1 METRVA
7 KVDKN
12 SLNILNEASVLL
24 NSGALVAFPTE
35 TVYGLGANAFDAE
48 ACRSIFLAKGR
59 PSDNPLIVH
68 VEKPQDAEKIAYTCE
83 LYYKLAERFMPGPL
97 TVILPKRDIIPPE
110 VTAGLDTVAI
120 RCPRNEVA
128 NALLKTSKIPIAA
141 PSANASGRPSPTSAK
156 HVFDDLNGKIPL
168 ILDGGECEF
177 GVESTVV
184 TLNDDKITILRP
196 GSVTP
201 NMLLEITG
209 KVEIASAVKEEL
221 KAGETALS
229 PGMKYKHY
237 APRANLYLIDDSS
250 VDFIK
255 FVKLR
260 QNEEN
265 CAIMCYD
272 EEISLL
278 HNKNLL
284 PVGKKQDIKKQT
296 KKLFDLLRQA
306 DDISVDTVYA
316 HLPSDDGE
324 SLAIYNRMIRAC
336 AHRVIT
342 SDADQNGGRN
352 GKG

>member
-1 METRVA
+1 MET
-7 KVDKN
+7 KVFKVTKD
-12 SLNILNEASVLL
+12 SLNILSEASVLL

-68 VEKPQDAEKIAYTCE
+68 VERPQDAEKIAYTCE

-177 GVESTVV
+177 GVESTVDGGLAEVAQNHLAV
-184 TLNDDKITILRP
+184 TVLVNILP
-196 GSVTP
+196 GTEHRVGES
-201 NMLLEITG
+201 LLE
-209 KVEIASAVKEEL
+209 VELAHRGDGSS
-221 KAGETALS
+221 ETALGNS
-229 PGMKYKHY
+229 FTH
-237 APRANLYLIDDSS
+237 
-250 VDFIK
+250 
-255 FVKLR
+255 
-260 QNEEN
+260 
-265 CAIMCYD
+265 
-272 EEISLL
+272 
-278 HNKNLL
+278 
-284 PVGKKQDIKKQT
+284 
-296 KKLFDLLRQA
+296 
-306 DDISVDTVYA
+306 SVDTFVVFVQA
-316 HLPSDDGE
+316 VVVPHHLGVGSESTAGHRAEDD
-324 SLAIYNRMIRAC
+324 L
-336 AHRVIT
+336 
-342 SDADQNGGRN
+342 GGN
-352 GKG
+352 LH